1 LIKEASMHYNHVLPY
16 GAAYAAQLR
25 KDADTARLLAETYT
39 TEADL
44 ANLDR
49 RFAANALRA
58 FARRIARLARWIE
71 PAAATEATAQ
81 QRRPARTTA

>member
-1 LIKEASMHYNHVLPY
+1 LIKEASMHYNHVLPN

-25 KDADTARLLAETYT
+25 KEADTTRLLAETYT

-49 RFAANALRA
+49 RLVANALRA
-58 FARRIARLARWIE
+58 FARRIASLALRIE
-71 PAAATEATAQ
+71 PAATEATA
-81 QRRPARTTA
+81 RHHRPVRTTA